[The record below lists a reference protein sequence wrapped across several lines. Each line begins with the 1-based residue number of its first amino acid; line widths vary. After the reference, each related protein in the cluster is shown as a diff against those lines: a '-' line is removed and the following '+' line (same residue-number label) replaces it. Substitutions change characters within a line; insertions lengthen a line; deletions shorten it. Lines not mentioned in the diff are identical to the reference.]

1 MSQEMSQEI
10 TTHLRRMRGTVCPR
24 RLCDRCI
31 QNWLESGTRVVN
43 IWKAEDGFGKSG
55 VMPENSME
63 AMNGEN
69 FGDVNP
75 YLRKLRIKRIF
86 EITIFHCMCIYISKA
101 MLACCGAHLNAN
113 S

>member
-1 MSQEMSQEI
+1 MF
-10 TTHLRRMRGTVCPR
+10 CPR
-24 RLCDRCI
+24 RLCDRCT
-31 QNWLESGTRVVN
+31 QNWLESGTRAVN

-69 FGDVNP
+69 FGDINP
-75 YLRKLRIKRIF
+75 YLRKLRIKCIF
-86 EITIFHCMCIYISKA
+86 EITIFHCMYIYNIYIIYIEGDVG
-101 MLACCGAHLNAN
+101 MLWRP